1 MFFTKSGGDIFN
13 LYHSWWQRVSKPTEA
28 SLDEVVTVRI
38 RGFGSDAMKQ
48 KAWDQD
54 WRDSHPTWGPV
65 QQCTVSS
72 SVPEIW
78 MDIRE
83 DDSGLFLPVHILGH
97 EMGHVLKLSDNR
109 IIDPDTFAV
118 RK

>member
-1 MFFTKSGGDIFN
+1 
-13 LYHSWWQRVSKPTEA
+13 
-28 SLDEVVTVRI
+28 
-38 RGFGSDAMKQ
+38 
-48 KAWDQD
+48 
-54 WRDSHPTWGPV
+54 
-65 QQCTVSS
+65 
-72 SVPEIW
+72 